1 MSACTRQQGILL
13 AAGLVVS
20 LLLILSSPAAA
31 AAGNDATSCECKDCH
46 IVITLKV
53 AFFGADN
60 NYISRFISEV
70 QNAWNGPPD
79 NPSTYGDCKC
89 PFEVKVVTKSVTNC
103 TAETEYHCIQ
113 VTNYTA
119 NPPYSGNESVLVQ
132 VRNGTI
138 DPKTSDQ
145 VTRHR
150 GYLYPPGTST
160 GAPVAG
166 WWSDAMSTPYN
177 GQQVTD
183 FAHEAG
189 HLMGLHDGSGGIMDF
204 AGMTSGRASQGNI
217 DQAVKNNCGA
227 NPCPDRCCCGN
238 GVTDDKKGEKCDPLA
253 TPPGC
258 PPGSACCPVCCNCFV
273 PACDPENG
281 EYATEEDCKK
291 NCKGEGETCHIN
303 YHTGCWDCAPPWIFN
318 FSRSYESTRE
328 AIWKA
333 DESGFHPPVPK
344 LPNITPV
351 MPVSTTPKTPPTA
364 VPLRPAETIP
374 PAAPATIRSAPAD
387 AIPPKPV
394 NETPVSGL
402 ISSINDVPA
411 VADFLSDE
419 RINVHL
425 AEGEYHVTTEGGS
438 ITDSGDGSGTDP
450 TVNVWSDEKT
460 LRQIAGGELSFEK
473 AVSAGRVRFEGV
485 GVVSFLKFSIS
496 EFILKVRAAFSSGY

>member
-1 MSACTRQQGILL
+1 MRTCIRSPSSLW
-13 AAGLVVS
+13 AAGLVIVS
-20 LLLILSSPAAA
+20 LLVLAPLTAAS
-31 AAGNDATSCECKDCH
+31 GNDATSCECKDCR
-46 IVITLKV
+46 IVITLRV

-60 NYISRFISEV
+60 SYISRFISEV

-79 NPSTYGDCKC
+79 NPSSYGDCKC

-119 NPPYSGNESVLVQ
+119 NPPYSGNQSVLGQ
-132 VRNGTI
+132 IRNGTI

-145 VTRHR
+145 VTRYR

-177 GQQVTD
+177 GQRVTD

-189 HLMGLHDGSGGIMDF
+189 HLMGLPDGSGGIMDF
-204 AGMTSGRASQGNI
+204 AGMISGRVSQGNI

-238 GVTDDKKGEKCDPLA
+238 GVVDDKKGEKCDPLA
-253 TPPGC
+253 TPSGC
-258 PPGSACCPVCCNCFV
+258 VKGTSCCPVCCNCFV
-273 PACDPENG
+273 PACDPEDG
-281 EYATEEDCKK
+281 EYASGEDCRT
-291 NCKGEGETCHIN
+291 NCRVGGQSCHIN
-303 YHTGCWDCAPPWIFN
+303 YYTGCWDCAPSWIFAAG
-318 FSRSYESTRE
+318 RPYESTRE

-333 DESGFHPPVPK
+333 DESGFHPPVPQ
-344 LPNITPV
+344 LPDITPV
-351 MPVSTTPKTPPTA
+351 MPVSTTPSPPPA
-364 VPLRPAETIP
+364 SVPLRPAGTIL
-374 PAAPATIRSAPAD
+374 PAAPTTFASVPAD
-387 AIPPKPV
+387 TAPPEPV

-402 ISSINDVPA
+402 ISSIDDVPA

-425 AEGEYHVTTEGGS
+425 PEGEYHITTEDGD

-450 TVNVWSDEKT
+450 TVNVWSDEQT
-460 LRQIAGGELSFEK
+460 LRQIAGGELSFET
-473 AVSAGRVRFEGV
+473 AVSSDRVRFEGV
-485 GVVSFLKFSIS
+485 GIVNSLKFSLS
-496 EFILKVRAAFSSGY
+496 AFIVKVKAAFGSGY